1 MRCQAEGS
9 RKGGKTPEMGGKEGA
24 GRRRRRGRGAAGG
37 KTGRGLIEKKEG
49 RALQGSIHCLR
60 VFGTASTKFRVTVVL
75 SKDKNS
81 IMFRRMKTAFGG
93 HLTKA
98 LI

>member
-1 MRCQAEGS
+1 
-9 RKGGKTPEMGGKEGA
+9 MGGKEG
-24 GRRRRRGRGAAGG
+24 GWKKKKEEGGCRRKNGE
-37 KTGRGLIEKKEG
+37 RGLIEKKEG